1 MNAGPPD
8 GKTQDSYWSEYPRP
22 DWEMCLLMC
31 LDTNVFV
38 RHAFSMAH
46 LDSIAELANAFTRV
60 EVILP
65 EVVERECET
74 QFRQKVI
81 LPKKSSGLRPPE
93 PDKAFEQWT
102 TRCGTHFKKW
112 RARLRKLAR
121 PLPTSD
127 EILRGAFE
135 RLMKKVPPCHNR
147 DEMRDAIIWESVLSQ
162 QRFERRFLV
171 FLTDNSKDFPFDT
184 NERLRSEASA
194 AGVTCFRTF
203 ADLQHW
209 VRPIQIQPW
218 SGEVDFRD
226 WYAQQEFSR
235 YTAERLEDELPE
247 HLCSLTEYYDADPEI
262 FGLDRGTFE
271 VEDGDARLGT
281 ACKCVLS
288 EEWEFLVAFS
298 LSADIRVG
306 GRDGIEVS
314 PSGHGQASGRAAITR
329 TLSFHR
335 DGTIVSHDI
344 EVEDID
350 LELEEE
356 WDPYDHWI
364 TSG

>member
-1 MNAGPPD
+1 MNAGRPD
-8 GKTQDSYWSEYPRP
+8 GKTQGSYWSEYPRP

-38 RHAFSMAH
+38 RHAFSIAH
-46 LDSIAELANAFTRV
+46 LDSIAELSNAFTRV

-65 EVVERECET
+65 EVVERECQT

-81 LPKKSSGLRPPE
+81 LLNKSGGLRPPE
-93 PDKAFEQWT
+93 LNKAFEQWT
-102 TRCGTHFKKW
+102 TRCESHFKKW
-112 RARLRKLAR
+112 RARLHKLAR
-121 PLPTSD
+121 RLPTSD
-127 EILRGAFE
+127 EILRAAFE
-135 RLMKKVPPCHNR
+135 RLMKKLPPCHDR
-147 DEMRDAIIWESVLSQ
+147 DEMRDAIIWQSVLAE

-171 FLTDNSKDFPFDT
+171 FVTDNLKDFPFDT
-184 NERLRSEASA
+184 NKYLRSEASD
-194 AGVTCFRTF
+194 AGIMHFKTF

-209 VRPIQIQPW
+209 ARPIQIQPW

-247 HLCSLTEYYDADPEI
+247 HLCSLTEYWAENPEI
-262 FGLDRGTFE
+262 SGLDRGTFE
-271 VEDGDARLGT
+271 VEDGDTRAGT
-281 ACKCVLS
+281 ARKCVIS

-314 PSGHGQASGRAAITR
+314 PSGHGQASGHATVTR
-329 TLSFHR
+329 TLSFDQ
-335 DGTIVSHDI
+335 DGTIASHEIEIEDI
-344 EVEDID
+344 E